1 MEYFCQRLCSGYSKE
16 KKPCEYIDKCD
27 LCIGF
32 SIDENSNEVYMCG
45 MGAADLKCK
54 RDNPNF
60 KPITKAEFL
69 KAYKEI
75 PVYKRKDMG
84 LSDVL
89 ESAIATGLVEK

>member
-16 KKPCEYIDKCD
+16 KKPCPHIDDCD

-45 MGAADLKCK
+45 MGVADFKCK

-60 KPITKAEFL
+60 KPATKSDFL

-75 PVYKRKDMG
+75 PICRRKIAG
-84 LSDVL
+84 LSTIL

>member
-69 KAYKEI
+69 KVYKEI
-75 PVYKRKDMG
+75 PIYRRKEMG
-84 LSDVL
+84 LLDFL
-89 ESAIATGLVEK
+89 ENAKAMGLVEK

>member
-1 MEYFCQRLCSGYSKE
+1 MEYFCQRLCNGYSKE

-32 SIDENSNEVYMCG
+32 LIDENSNEVYMCG
-45 MGAADLKCK
+45 MGVADFKCK

-60 KPITKAEFL
+60 KPKTKADFL

-75 PVYKRKDMG
+75 PIYRRKIAG
-84 LSDVL
+84 LSTIL
-89 ESAIATGLVEK
+89 ENAIATGLVEK

>member
-1 MEYFCQRLCSGYSKE
+1 MKYFCQRLCSGYSKE

-45 MGAADLKCK
+45 MGVADFKCK

-60 KPITKAEFL
+60 KPLTKAEFL
-69 KAYKEI
+69 KMYKKI
-75 PVYKRKDMG
+75 PIYKRKDMG